1 MAPSSTC
8 TLSKV
13 HPMLAALALRA
24 VTRALA
30 ARQTCASSA
39 TSSAFTRG
47 RINPTTL
54 CCTDKNQMSHSH
66 DHMETDGGGHGDCCA
81 NGTCEDKGG
90 DCCSGGGEVHDH
102 GHGAP
107 ATGVYIAY

>member
-1 MAPSSTC
+1 
-8 TLSKV
+8 
-13 HPMLAALALRA
+13 MLPALALSAGHARSRHAPKELA
-24 VTRALA
+24 VGDLVGVH
-30 ARQTCASSA
+30 AS
-39 TSSAFTRG
+39 G
-47 RINPTTL
+47 RINPATL
-54 CCTDKNQMSHSH
+54 CCTHKNQMSHSH

-90 DCCSGGGEVHDH
+90 DCCGGGGEVHDH

>member
-1 MAPSSTC
+1 
-8 TLSKV
+8 
-13 HPMLAALALRA
+13 
-24 VTRALA
+24 
-30 ARQTCASSA
+30 
-39 TSSAFTRG
+39 
-47 RINPTTL
+47 
-54 CCTDKNQMSHSH
+54 MSHSH